1 MRIPATPLSIIAASI
16 LVAATAGPVLV
27 EAAPSGRTTTAQG
40 TAPEFTGI
48 DHWLNSPPLTMQSL
62 RGKVVL
68 VDFWTYGCIN
78 CFHTLPHV
86 EAWDQQ
92 YRSKGLTIIGVHTP
106 EFPNERNTENV
117 KEAIRRYGIR
127 FPVAQDNDYA
137 TWNAYGNQYWPAF
150 YLIDKTGHVVYTHV
164 GEGQYEQTQAW
175 IEKLLAQ

>member
-1 MRIPATPLSIIAASI
+1 MRILARPLTIIVASI
-16 LVAATAGPVLV
+16 LVAATAASVAGKS
-27 EAAPSGRTTTAQG
+27 AAQG
-40 TAPEFTGI
+40 SAPEFAGI

-106 EFPNERNTENV
+106 EFPNERSTENV

-150 YLIDKTGHVVYTHV
+150 YLIDKAGRIVYTHV